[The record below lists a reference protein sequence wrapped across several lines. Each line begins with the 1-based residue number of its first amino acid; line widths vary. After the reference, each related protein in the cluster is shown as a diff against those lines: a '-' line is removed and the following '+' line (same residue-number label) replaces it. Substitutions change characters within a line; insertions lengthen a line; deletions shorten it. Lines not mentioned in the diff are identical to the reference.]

1 MRIVE
6 LVSKCGSW
14 LAVVSLWATVIIL
27 LWIIWKL
34 GWCLHRRSKRSI
46 MVLLVRL
53 GLLVLLIDQFLI
65 PHFLLAHLL
74 AHFVLQI
81 SYFLLQALL
90 NLLFDDSSN

>member
-1 MRIVE
+1 
-6 LVSKCGSW
+6 
-14 LAVVSLWATVIIL
+14 
-27 LWIIWKL
+27 
-34 GWCLHRRSKRSI
+34 